1 MTVTVHMLKKG
12 YNAVCGQQR
21 DQKLEWARHSAN
33 DIFLAGFAQIT
44 LLVYNFDTDIK
55 QRI

>member
-1 MTVTVHMLKKG
+1 MTDTVHMLKKG

-21 DQKLEWARHSAN
+21 VQKLNRMGRHSAN

-44 LLVYNFDTDIK
+44 LLVENFDTEIK
-55 QRI
+55 K